1 MDAHFETLAA
11 WADGEPVDRTAV
23 LEALTTNA
31 GREYVVDLMALRHLV
46 TTTPMASHSTWP
58 QAAVD
63 APHRRS
69 LWPAL
74 VATAAA
80 VVCVVGGYAV
90 GRLAAP
96 GPASSEVEVIPVV
109 APSTSAPTP
118 THVIRFES
126 GVDWRETVGGN

>member
-1 MDAHFETLAA
+1 MDAHLETLAS
-11 WADGEPVDRTAV
+11 WADGEPVDRTSV
-23 LEALTTNA
+23 LEALATTT

-46 TTTPMASHSTWP
+46 ATTPMASHSTWP
-58 QAAVD
+58 AAAVD

-80 VVCVVGGYAV
+80 VACVVGGYAF
-90 GRLAAP
+90 GRMS
-96 GPASSEVEVIPVV
+96 GPAPASADVEVIPAA
-109 APSTSAPTP
+109 APSLSAPAP
-118 THVIRFES
+118 THVIRFET